1 VLLRT
6 IIDVAR
12 AMDIAFRY
20 RNYFRKVS
28 RHRCGLAEAKRLCR
42 ISSWIFWYTDDGELL
57 HDRLFSANSGTSR
70 GHNELDLP
78 GITQP
83 IMYEKIAQRK
93 SVPELYEQKLLVCL
107 VSAFFSLFSEHVIW
121 HI

>member
-1 VLLRT
+1 MYRVLLRT

-28 RHRCGLAEAKRLCR
+28 RHHCGLVEAKRLCR

-57 HDRLFSANSGTSR
+57 HGRLFSANEGRSR

-93 SVPELYEQKLLVCL
+93 SVPEFYEHKLLVCL
-107 VSAFFSLFSEHVIW
+107 ICLFFSLFSKQVI
-121 HI
+121 